1 MLGTY
6 NPRSSDIQ
14 TGRKNGNAYV
24 CVYIYIYVCVCTH
37 TLCIYTHPYT
47 KEFGK
52 QELEEDIATGRER
65 ESERASESFR
75 KKQKERTREC
85 QRETERDRTC
95 AQIKYREAEA
105 KSQAGGRDV
114 QTESVRGRE
123 REGDTDK
130 KETKTDRLKY

>member
-1 MLGTY
+1 M
-6 NPRSSDIQ
+6 
-14 TGRKNGNAYV
+14 YV
-24 CVYIYIYVCVCTH
+24 YTYIYIRMCV
-37 TLCIYTHPYT
+37 YTHIMHIHTSIYKGVRKT
-47 KEFGK
+47 RAGRRYSNRE
-52 QELEEDIATGRER
+52 RER

-123 REGDTDK
+123 RQADPDK